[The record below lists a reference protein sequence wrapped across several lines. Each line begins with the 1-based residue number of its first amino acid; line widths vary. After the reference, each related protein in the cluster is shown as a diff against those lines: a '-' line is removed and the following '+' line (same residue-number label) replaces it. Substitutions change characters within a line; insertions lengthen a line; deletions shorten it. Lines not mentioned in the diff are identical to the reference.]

1 MYKINK
7 DKCIGCGAC
16 VSTCPEVYNFGD
28 DGLAIVTAQPNEENV
43 NLANEALGN
52 CPTDAI
58 EIVEEEKTTTN

>member
-1 MYKINK
+1 MYKVNK

-16 VSTCPEVYNFGD
+16 VSTCPEVFAFGD
-28 DGLAIVTAQPNEENV
+28 DGLAEVIAQPNEENI
-43 NLANEALGN
+43 NLANEALEN